1 MFSCHKN
8 LISQTLKLA
17 TTLVL
22 TAGVAQV
29 ANAASETTNNPDKI
43 GQFGFGGKATAEEI
57 AGWDIDVRPDG
68 LGLPP
73 GEGSVED
80 GEFLYDAQCSSCHGL
95 FGEGAA
101 RWPKLAGGE
110 GSLTWE
116 RPDKTVGSYW
126 PYASTLWDYIHR
138 AMPFPA
144 PESLTDDEVYAI
156 SAYVLY
162 LNGIVDEDF
171 VLTQDNLADIEMP
184 NAGNFYRDD
193 RPDIRNK
200 RCMKNCKDPDSI
212 EVTYSLTGVTPTDH
226 FRGDGNDGVAYEE
239 EEAVSEGSVE
249 LSASAAA
256 GQETYETAC
265 KVCHGAGLAGAPRP
279 GIKEDWT
286 GRLDQDISVIYD
298 HAINGFQGS
307 KGVMPP
313 KGGQMQLSDEAVKQ
327 AVDFMVES
335 SR

>member
-1 MFSCHKN
+1 MSSFRN
-8 LISQTLKLA
+8 LIMKNMSALVTGTVLA
-17 TTLVL
+17 
-22 TAGVAQV
+22 AGLFGF
-29 ANAASETTNNPDKI
+29 ANAAPTTSANPDKI
-43 GQFGFGGKATAEEI
+43 GTFNVGATATQEQI

-73 GEGSVED
+73 GEGSVAD
-80 GEFLYDAQCSSCHGL
+80 GEYLYEDKCAVCHGI
-95 FGEGAA
+95 FGEGEK
-101 RWPKLAGGE
+101 RWPKLAGGG

-144 PESLTDDEVYAI
+144 PESLTDEEVYAI
-156 SAYVLY
+156 TAYVLY
-162 LNGIVDEDF
+162 LNELVDEDF
-171 VLTQDNLADIEMP
+171 VLTQDNLADIVMP
-184 NAGNFYRDD
+184 NAGNFYFDD
-193 RPDIRNK
+193 RPDVKNK

-212 EVTYSLTGVTPTDH
+212 EITYSLTGVTPTDH
-226 FRGDGNDGVAYEE
+226 FKNDGNDGVAYHEDEE
-239 EEAVSEGSVE
+239 IAPAAE

-256 GQETYETAC
+256 GQETYDTAC
-265 KVCHGAGLAGAPRP
+265 KVCHGMGLAGAPRP
-279 GIKEDWT
+279 GNKDDWAD
-286 GRLDQDISVIYD
+286 RLKQDMSVIYD

-307 KGVMPP
+307 QGVMPP
-313 KGGQMQLSDEAVKQ
+313 KGGQTQLSDEVVKQ